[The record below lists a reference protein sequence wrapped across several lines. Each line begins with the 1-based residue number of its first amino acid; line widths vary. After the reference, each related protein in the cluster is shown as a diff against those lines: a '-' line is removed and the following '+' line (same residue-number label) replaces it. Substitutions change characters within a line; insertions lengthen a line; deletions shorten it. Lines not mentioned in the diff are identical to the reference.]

1 MGGGQLRPAPRDRP
15 GLEPTHLRTLEED
28 RRRLLAGQRQKMN
41 PTSSRQKKMAG
52 GMNPPETRATLI
64 ALVAEDAHAAT
75 AAASRVGGDA
85 VPFVRHHLYQVGRC
99 EAAFEIPIG
108 RTFPGQRAGAGWGLH
123 RRPCLCP
130 GHPASRRSRGV
141 GGAGSRG
148 DPRWC
153 RRFSRPLTTN
163 EAACIVASNEVGRD
177 DDACCHRV
185 PPVRYTEIISMTSS
199 FTLVSSNRA

>member
-108 RTFPGQRAGAGWGLH
+108 RTFPGQRAGAGWGFIEDHAYARATLL
-123 RRPCLCP
+123 RAEVAALEGLAREEIRAGAVVFPDRLRQTRQ
-130 GHPASRRSRGV
+130 PASSPAMRLGVMMMPAVIGCRPRGTPRS
-141 GGAGSRG
+141 SR
-148 DPRWC
+148 
-153 RRFSRPLTTN
+153 
-163 EAACIVASNEVGRD
+163 
-177 DDACCHRV
+177 
-185 PPVRYTEIISMTSS
+185 
-199 FTLVSSNRA
+199 